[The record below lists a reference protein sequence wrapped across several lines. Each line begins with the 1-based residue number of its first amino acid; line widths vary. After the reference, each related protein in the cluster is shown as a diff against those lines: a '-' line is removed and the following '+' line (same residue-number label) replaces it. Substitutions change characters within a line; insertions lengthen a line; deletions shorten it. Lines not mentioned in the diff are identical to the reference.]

1 MLFHS
6 HLFVFLFLPLTL
18 LGWYGLHD
26 IKKEKTAQV
35 FLIAMSLWFYA
46 YLNIHYLWMLL
57 GSCLVNWTLSA
68 LMQKKETVG
77 TDAAGSVSDAVLEE
91 SGSTGTGRRLLLVI
105 GLLFHL
111 STLGYF
117 KYTNFFLENINAVFL
132 TDFAFI
138 DVILPVG
145 ISFYAFQ

>member
-1 MLFHS
+1 MRKGNFMLFHS

-57 GSCLVNWTLSA
+57 
-68 LMQKKETVG
+68 
-77 TDAAGSVSDAVLEE
+77 
-91 SGSTGTGRRLLLVI
+91 
-105 GLLFHL
+105 
-111 STLGYF
+111 
-117 KYTNFFLENINAVFL
+117 
-132 TDFAFI
+132 
-138 DVILPVG
+138 
-145 ISFYAFQ
+145 